1 MMNQISKAFANP
13 LKLPHPLLWAVL
25 VASAWLALW
34 YLPWQAELHSIVWL
48 QLGGALILFVAPGA
62 CVYGILVDRGGVT
75 FSHVT
80 FGFVISHLMF
90 ALLGT
95 LGRYF
100 HLSFDAMK
108 FAMAGLDYIFMVIY
122 LRRRI
127 RDGIQINLKQI
138 NAARI
143 IALSTLLLV
152 ALAACLV
159 VIQRVLTDDDMTYLA
174 YLTRWQFSNRL
185 DFNDLIFGEPSLVHP
200 RFWLMSAPF
209 AQALLADLS
218 QAPGILI
225 LSGYYEPFLVILSV
239 LCWYELART
248 LQFSPRAAGA
258 SAILQLAFLLLLS
271 DYLHPGSPYF
281 NQLSADKAT
290 AAFIMAP
297 VFFQSLMRLL
307 DQPTKRNSLIS
318 LLTGLSLTF
327 MHPVILAYS
336 VFIGGALVLF
346 RLKRKALPQLLL
358 AIGIFI
364 IILSP
369 QVALRFASAHLQ
381 TDIPFIPEDVPNQ
394 RGMENLIARWGDTQ
408 FYGFNPRILDMNV
421 PYGENI
427 PIPEPVA
434 RQGWL
439 ILPVVSALFAVT
451 RVRHNAASQFI
462 LACFLLCLLAWIPF
476 TGWIIGYFLSAWM
489 LERALWLFPF
499 GLSSIFALTIIR
511 DFARTRRPIKNSAAA
526 NLLLSPNL
534 SLLTITFLTLG
545 LFFLH
550 VRENNLPDFE
560 KFTRKMQRYKDIALA
575 GQAMDRQIMEQ
586 AYVMGSQN
594 LNDLIPGITLKANLI
609 TYRISD
615 PANMLYFTQAERE
628 RRIADTAA
636 IFSKSTPAEDKLSL
650 LEKYNVRFLLLQRGD
665 LLLFEDLTTRHPDR
679 AKAIEVGG
687 VILLEI
693 ND

>member
-1 MMNQISKAFANP
+1 MAEREPLTFDFPLPRTHCGVALGNGLCGALVWGKETINVTVNRADWWDHRGGERLAEGNDYGRLVAAYDPDDGAPLQAAFRRDRRPAGSWRSSRLPVGRFELVLKADLRPAR
-13 LKLPHPLLWAVL
+13 AVL
-25 VASAWLALW
+25 EPWTGHLWVELSGGGLLRLAMH
-34 YLPWQAELHSIVWL
+34 P
-48 QLGGALILFVAPGA
+48 
-62 CVYGILVDRGGVT
+62 
-75 FSHVT
+75 
-80 FGFVISHLMF
+80 
-90 ALLGT
+90 
-95 LGRYF
+95 
-100 HLSFDAMK
+100 
-108 FAMAGLDYIFMVIY
+108 
-122 LRRRI
+122 
-127 RDGIQINLKQI
+127 
-138 NAARI
+138 
-143 IALSTLLLV
+143 
-152 ALAACLV
+152 AACLV

-358 AIGIFI
+358 PIGIFI

-381 TDIPFIPEDVPNQ
+381 TDIPFTPEDVPNQ

-434 RQGWL
+434 RRGWL

-526 NLLLSPNL
+526 NLLLAPNW

-545 LFFLH
+545 LFFLY

-560 KFTRKMQRYKDIALA
+560 KFTRKTQRYKDIALA
-575 GQAMDRQIMEQ
+575 GQAMDRQIMGQ

-594 LNDLIPGITLKANLI
+594 LNDLIPGITLKTNLI